1 MALPPTLAW
10 VEVDLPAMTEEKQ
23 RLLDAE
29 QPVCRLTRRSADL
42 VDAAARAALL
52 DEITA
57 GSSRTLVITEGLL
70 VYLEE
75 TVVVGLAK
83 DLMRPPG
90 VRWWV
95 FDLASPGLL
104 NLMRRSMGSHL
115 TNAPMVFAPESG
127 VAFFEAIGWRALD
140 IHWLLRAAVRV
151 RRLPWPLRP
160 FALFPEPNPRR
171 PGKTRWSAAV
181 RLTKSQ

>member
-10 VEVDLPAMTEEKQ
+10 VEVDLPAMIEEKQ

-29 QPVCRLTRRSADL
+29 QPVCHLTRRSADL
-42 VDAAARAALL
+42 VDAAARA
-52 DEITA
+52 E
-57 GSSRTLVITEGLL
+57 LVITEGLL

-75 TVVVGLAK
+75 TVVIGLAK

-127 VAFFEAIGWRALD
+127 VAFFEAMGWRALD
-140 IHWLLRAAVRV
+140 IHSLLRAEVRV

-171 PGKTRWSAAV
+171 PGKARWSAAV